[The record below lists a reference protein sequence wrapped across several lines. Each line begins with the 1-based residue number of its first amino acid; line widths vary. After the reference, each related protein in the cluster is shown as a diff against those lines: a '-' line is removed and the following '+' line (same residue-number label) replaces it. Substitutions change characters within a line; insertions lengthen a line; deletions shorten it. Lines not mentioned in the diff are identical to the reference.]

1 MANGSSGTFAD
12 PAAFHTFRLDTFA
25 ATHSFSLAIDGAPV
39 ASGLMSPGYAGENL
53 FIFGDGTPTGGDLT
67 VDFQFIRFNAE
78 PVAVPEP
85 SAGALSGLG
94 AASLLLL
101 RLVRNR
107 KCNEAA

>member
-39 ASGLMSPGYAGENL
+39 ASGLKSPGYAGENL

-67 VDFQFIRFNAE
+67 VDFRFIRFNAE

-94 AASLLLL
+94 ATSLLLL
-101 RLVRNR
+101 RPVRNR